1 MKSKK
6 LSVLFVIKQSKQNKR
21 GLCPIN
27 FRLTYNKKR
36 NEFSTG
42 QFVAPKYWNAKK
54 QLVSPKDPNN
64 EFINAQL
71 ALITQKL
78 NNTYLS
84 LQLKES
90 EFTVSDIMD
99 IYFGRTVKK
108 EENVYSY
115 YKSFLLGLEGLIG
128 KDIKQSTYNKFN
140 YVGNDVKAFI
150 KHKFKVNDVGLTS
163 LNLQWLHDFE
173 YYLKT
178 VKNQK
183 QITINKSIQRFR
195 KSIKSAVAEGYLDVD
210 PFLLYKTK
218 TVKSVV
224 VFLDTDELKTLE
236 EAQLDH
242 PKLRLVKDLF
252 IFSCYTGLAY
262 YEISNLESKHIIKGF
277 DGELWI
283 QMNREKTTKPFSV
296 PLLPKAL
303 EVLRVYH
310 KERGRVFPNISNQRY
325 NTFLKEISALTGID
339 KNLTTHTA
347 RKTFASTVLLY
358 NDVPMEIVSELL
370 GHSNMKITQESYGKV
385 VQKKISLEMM
395 KVSKKLK

>member
-1 MKSKK
+1 MAHFYFGGTHLLLSELYANCLTYNQLVMKSKK

-115 YKSFLLGLEGLIG
+115 YKSFLLGL
-128 KDIKQSTYNKFN
+128 
-140 YVGNDVKAFI
+140 V
-150 KHKFKVNDVGLTS
+150 
-163 LNLQWLHDFE
+163 
-173 YYLKT
+173 
-178 VKNQK
+178 
-183 QITINKSIQRFR
+183 
-195 KSIKSAVAEGYLDVD
+195 
-210 PFLLYKTK
+210 
-218 TVKSVV
+218 
-224 VFLDTDELKTLE
+224 
-236 EAQLDH
+236 H
-242 PKLRLVKDLF
+242 PK
-252 IFSCYTGLAY
+252 FS
-262 YEISNLESKHIIKGF
+262 
-277 DGELWI
+277 
-283 QMNREKTTKPFSV
+283 
-296 PLLPKAL
+296 
-303 EVLRVYH
+303 
-310 KERGRVFPNISNQRY
+310 
-325 NTFLKEISALTGID
+325 
-339 KNLTTHTA
+339 KN
-347 RKTFASTVLLY
+347 S
-358 NDVPMEIVSELL
+358 
-370 GHSNMKITQESYGKV
+370 
-385 VQKKISLEMM
+385 
-395 KVSKKLK
+395 